1 MRHYFTAI
9 SLSNFIVKFEKRIGT
24 VCRPEAVAWWIKNA
38 RPIDRVP
45 PSVDLSSF
53 PSEVR
58 AWWSTIQP
66 EWRTPIVE
74 DWPLPQQIPPG
85 ECWAEAS
92 LGGSNGLFLILLCL
106 YWWRRSAEEAS
117 DSIALAEYQSVA
129 EDVIFVFNAILQ
141 SGPSQLSQPPLSG
154 SARANTRSSTKRKVT
169 LQAPEQPI
177 KKARALRSTVE
188 KADLKAKTL
197 RASDEQE
204 NLRPLRA
211 RRSRA

>member
-1 MRHYFTAI
+1 M
-9 SLSNFIVKFEKRIGT
+9 
-24 VCRPEAVAWWIKNA
+24 KNA

-66 EWRTPIVE
+66 EWRTPIIE

-92 LGGSNGLFLILLCL
+92 LGGCNGLFLILLCL

-129 EDVIFVFNAILQ
+129 EDVIFVFDAILKN
-141 SGPSQLSQPPLSG
+141 GPSQLSQPPLSG
-154 SARANTRSSTKRKVT
+154 SARANTRSSSKRKAT
-169 LQAPEQPI
+169 LQASNQPDA
-177 KKARALRSTVE
+177 KARALRSSNE
-188 KADLKAKTL
+188 KANLKTRAL
-197 RASDEQE
+197 RSSGEQE
-204 NLRPLRA
+204 NLKPSRA